1 MGITRIEI
9 VIIAAI
15 IAAIIAMIAGIPFLA
30 EAGCMERTDGMGFNV
45 KWSFIGG
52 CKIEYEKGKWIPLAN
67 YRKQD

>member
-1 MGITRIEI
+1 MGITSIE
-9 VIIAAI
+9 VGIIAAI
-15 IAAIIAMIAGIPFLA
+15 IAIIVGTPFLA
-30 EAGCMERTDGMGFNV
+30 EAECMERTEGMGFNV